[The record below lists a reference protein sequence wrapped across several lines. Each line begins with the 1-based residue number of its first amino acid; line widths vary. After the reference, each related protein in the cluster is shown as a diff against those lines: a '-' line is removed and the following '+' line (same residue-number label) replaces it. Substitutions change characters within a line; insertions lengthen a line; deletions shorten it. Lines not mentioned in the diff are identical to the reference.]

1 MSELND
7 LAIRSSVVTQHA
19 LLQLLI
25 KKGVFSK
32 EEYDRAFDRFQMLF
46 NRLAETAQ
54 TAARQNIK
62 PDISSISQEILQELF
77 GVTP

>member
-54 TAARQNIK
+54 TAARQNVK

>member
-62 PDISSISQEILQELF
+62 PDISSISQAILQELF

>member
-1 MSELND
+1 MPELNE
-7 LAIRSSVVTQHA
+7 LAIRSAVVTQHA

-32 EEYDRAFDRFQMLF
+32 EEYDRAFDRFQALF
-46 NRLAETAQ
+46 TRLAETAQ
-54 TAARQNIK
+54 SAARQNTK
-62 PDISSISQEILQELF
+62 PDISNITKEIMQELF

>member
-7 LAIRSSVVTQHA
+7 LAIRSSVVTQHT

-32 EEYDRAFDRFQMLF
+32 EEYDRAFDRFQVLF

-54 TAARQNIK
+54 SAARQNAK
-62 PDISSISQEILQELF
+62 PDISAVTKEIMQELF

>member
-25 KKGVFSK
+25 KKGIFSK